1 MARLRRSGLARI
13 RAAAF
18 AVSRQAGETILGAA
32 PRSNAYQGLRKPA
45 RTGTLRATP
54 IREAQRPTEAMRRVD
69 RDMIWIRSRVR
80 IRVARG
86 RAPDL
91 AADLG
96 DLLRD
101 IAKALLDPYR
111 PELHYMRGPGPKWR
125 AKHAPAPA
133 RENRAMLPALIRLP
147 GSVRRAGR

>member
-45 RTGTLRATP
+45 RTGALRATP

-69 RDMIWIRSRVR
+69 RDMIWTRSTVP
-80 IRVARG
+80 IRVV

-96 DLLRD
+96 DLFRD
-101 IAKALLDPYR
+101 IATALLDPYR

-125 AKHAPAPA
+125 AKHAPVQA

-147 GSVRRAGR
+147 GSVRRGSR